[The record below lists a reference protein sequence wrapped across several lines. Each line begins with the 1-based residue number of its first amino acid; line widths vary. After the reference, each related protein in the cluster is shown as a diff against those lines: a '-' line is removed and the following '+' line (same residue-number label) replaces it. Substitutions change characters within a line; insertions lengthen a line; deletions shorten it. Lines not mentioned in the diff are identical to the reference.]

1 MSVTDP
7 IQYMRSSIEAGDH
20 WYFAMLK
27 AMARWDQAEEVIGD
41 RRYRYLIGGE
51 AFDWVLLAE
60 RLVEELG
67 SIVSPEERRA
77 LLFHGRPPLEIGEDE
92 FQTLIGTPKY
102 QAYLNYLYGVVV
114 EEALQLAVEEEVAK
128 ENHAGVW
135 SAAHMDGAT
144 VYQRIYGRDL
154 ADLLSSFQKERKLA
168 ETDGLDLTELK
179 EFTYWLFKLRVRS
192 LEGARVASDTR
203 KGLAALSRVEAA
215 YRKRNHLDVSEPEP
229 EAVVEEAPRR
239 PTAAE
244 ISRERVRA
252 RRARAAHFGDVNAF

>member
-7 IQYMRSSIEAGDH
+7 IAYMHASIDAGDH
-20 WYFAMLK
+20 WYFALLK
-27 AMARWDQAEEVIGD
+27 AMARWDKAEEVIGD

-60 RLVEELG
+60 RLVDELG
-67 SIVSPEERRA
+67 EAVSAEERQA
-77 LLFHGRPPLEIGEDE
+77 LLFHGRPPLEISEDE

-135 SAAHMDGAT
+135 SAAHIDGAT

-154 ADLLSSFQKERKLA
+154 TELLTSFQRERKLA
-168 ETDGLDLTELK
+168 ETDSLEMTELK
-179 EFTYWLFKLRVRS
+179 EFTYWLFKLRVRAA
-192 LEGARVASDTR
+192 EGAKVASDTR

-215 YRKRNHLDVSEPEP
+215 YRKRNHLDGSEPEP
-229 EAVVEEAPRR
+229 DTIEDAFKAPS
-239 PTAAE
+239 PAE
-244 ISRERVRA
+244 VGRQRVRA

>member
-7 IQYMRSSIEAGDH
+7 IHYMHASIDAGDH

-60 RLVEELG
+60 RLVGELNDV
-67 SIVSPEERRA
+67 VSPEERRA
-77 LLFHGRPPLEIGEDE
+77 LLYHGRPPLEIEEDE

-135 SAAHMDGAT
+135 SAAHIDGAT

-154 ADLLSSFQKERKLA
+154 EELLHSFQKERKLP
-168 ETDGLDLTELK
+168 ESDSLDLTELK
-179 EFTYWLFKLRVRS
+179 EFTYWLFKYRVRS

-215 YRKRNHLDVSEPEP
+215 YRKRNRLDVSEPEP
-229 EAVVEEAPRR
+229 EAILEEVPMR
-239 PTAAE
+239 PTPAE
-244 ISRERVRA
+244 VSRERVRA

>member
-7 IQYMRSSIEAGDH
+7 IHYMHASIDAGDH

-60 RLVEELG
+60 RLVDTLDG
-67 SIVSPEERRA
+67 VVSPEERQA

-135 SAAHMDGAT
+135 SAAHIDGAT

-154 ADLLSSFQKERKLA
+154 TDLLQSFQKERKLP
-168 ETDGLDLTELK
+168 ESDSLDMTELK
-179 EFTYWLFKLRVRS
+179 EFTYWLFKYRVRS

-203 KGLAALSRVEAA
+203 KGLAALSRVENA
-215 YRKRNHLDVSEPEP
+215 YRKRNRLDVAEPEP
-229 EAVVEEAPRR
+229 DVIDDTPHV
-239 PTAAE
+239 PTPAE

>member
-1 MSVTDP
+1 VD
-7 IQYMRSSIEAGDH
+7 
-20 WYFAMLK
+20 
-27 AMARWDQAEEVIGD
+27 EE
-41 RRYRYLIGGE
+41 
-51 AFDWVLLAE
+51 
-60 RLVEELG
+60 
-67 SIVSPEERRA
+67 
-77 LLFHGRPPLEIGEDE
+77 E

-144 VYQRIYGRDL
+144 VYQRIYGRGLD
-154 ADLLSSFQKERKLA
+154 DLLNSFQKERKLA

-215 YRKRNHLDVSEPEP
+215 YRKRNRLDVSEPEP
-229 EAVVEEAPRR
+229 EPEAIVEEEPLR

-244 ISRERVRA
+244 VSRERVRA

>member
-1 MSVTDP
+1 MTVTDP
-7 IQYMRSSIEAGDH
+7 IHYMHASIDAGDH

-60 RLVEELG
+60 RLLDELD
-67 SIVSPEERRA
+67 SIVSAEERQA

-135 SAAHMDGAT
+135 SAAHIDGAT
-144 VYQRIYGRDL
+144 VYMRIYGRDL
-154 ADLLSSFQKERKLA
+154 DDLRSSFQKEHNLA
-168 ETDGLDLTELK
+168 ETDSLDLTELK
-179 EFTYWLFKLRVRS
+179 EFTYWLFKYRVRS

-215 YRKRNHLDVSEPEP
+215 YRKRTRLDAPDPEP
-229 EAVVEEAPRR
+229 EVVEDTFVP
-239 PTAAE
+239 PTPSE